1 MLNTQDVKD
10 FCLQTGADLVGIGSM
25 DRFEGA
31 PPEMDPRYIFPEA
44 KAIIGLAFR
53 IHRGCFRGIEEGT
66 FFGAY
71 PSMGYAGINYR
82 DAPIALRAVCS
93 ALEDEGYEAVPIQ
106 NMLYLNSRNPLDGT
120 PQTVSRAVAPG
131 RPAPDV
137 MLHYRIAAF
146 ICGMGEIGFS
156 KIFLTPQFGPRQRFV
171 FLLTDA
177 PLEPDPLFAG
187 GLCDRCKLC
196 VRDCTVG
203 ALSDTETVKVTV
215 AGRELEWAK
224 LNELKCSSGY
234 QGANPDF
241 SPFTPEDY
249 DMEGAMQRPYGAA
262 ELPYNRAGHGMFH
275 LPGAMEGARGCIRA
289 CMVHLEE
296 TGRLGNTF
304 KRPFRIR
311 KPWRLG

>member
-1 MLNTQDVKD
+1 MPTSAQVKE
-10 FCLQTGADLVGIGSM
+10 FSRSYGADIVGIGSM

-31 PPEMDPRYIFPEA
+31 PMEMDPRYIFPEA
-44 KAIIGLAFR
+44 RAIVGLAFR

-82 DAPIALRAVCS
+82 DAPATLRALCS

-106 NMLYLNSRNPLDGT
+106 NMLFLNPLDPLNGT
-120 PQTVSRAVAPG
+120 PRQVSRAVAAD

-137 MLHYRIAAF
+137 MLHYRIAAY
-146 ICGMGEIGFS
+146 ICGMGQIGYS
-156 KIFLTPQFGPRQRFV
+156 KVFLTPQFGPRQRFV

-177 PLEPDPLFAG
+177 PLEPDPIFEG
-187 GLCDRCKLC
+187 QICDRCMLC

-203 ALSDTETVKVTV
+203 ALSQDETVRVTV
-215 AGRELEWAK
+215 AGHELEWAK
-224 LNELKCSSGY
+224 LDEMKCSSGY
-234 QGANPDF
+234 QGANPRY

-249 DMEGAMQRPYGAA
+249 DMEQAMSRPYGAA

-289 CMVHLEE
+289 CFIHLEE
-296 TGRLGNTF
+296 TGRISNVF
-304 KRPFRIR
+304 KSPFRKR
-311 KPWRLG
+311 KPWVL